1 MTPCQHSTDR
11 LAEAAR
17 YALLRRLVPVLK
29 HNMAGALQPLCMIS
43 AMLEKRLQKPDPD
56 LATLA
61 STSSKLNTMSREA
74 SDHCLELITWLAPR
88 PNERVTAAAAIEDAA
103 RLLMTELSLKGF
115 TVVNQM
121 GDMQTELPR
130 SVTRNVFLAAL
141 MALTDAATAP
151 ANVVLAAQLVDSEMV
166 LTISIDPVQGE
177 LLPDVALSYRNL
189 EWEDVEVL
197 AEAESVRLVHTA
209 DRVELHCPVTVSIV

>member
-1 MTPCQHSTDR
+1 
-11 LAEAAR
+11 
-17 YALLRRLVPVLK
+17 
-29 HNMAGALQPLCMIS
+29 
-43 AMLEKRLQKPDPD
+43 MLEKRLQMPDPD

-103 RLLMTELSLKGF
+103 RLVMTELSLKGF

-121 GDMQTELPR
+121 GDMQTDLPR

-209 DRVELHCPVTVSIV
+209 DRVELHCPVTVLIV

>member
-1 MTPCQHSTDR
+1 
-11 LAEAAR
+11 
-17 YALLRRLVPVLK
+17 
-29 HNMAGALQPLCMIS
+29 
-43 AMLEKRLQKPDPD
+43 MLEKRLQKPDPD

-103 RLLMTELSLKGF
+103 RLVMTELSLKGF
-115 TVVNQM
+115 TVVNQL